1 MRTFTPSLRWSGAV
15 TALVAVS
22 GSLTGCGS
30 APPTPIAI
38 QPPVATTL
46 SWFQAVNAHNMPVA
60 QEHFVPSDRDMMAWS
75 SWEPPFK
82 DLQCQLSSATTRRAD
97 VYCTFATINSDDM
110 NNVSFWNVY
119 LQRDESGRWLMNSDG
134 QG

>member
-1 MRTFTPSLRWSGAV
+1 MRTAGPLRCVAAV
-15 TALVAVS
+15 AALVAV
-22 GSLTGCGS
+22 GIGLTGCGS
-30 APPTPIAI
+30 TPPPPIAI

-60 QEHFVPSDRDMMAWS
+60 QEHFVRTDRDMMNWT
-75 SWEPPFK
+75 SWGPPFK
-82 DLQCQLSSATTRRAD
+82 DLHCRLSSATRSSAD

-110 NNVSFWNVY
+110 SNVSFWDVY
-119 LQRDESGRWLMNSDG
+119 LQRDQSGRWLINNYG